1 MADDPKPHETDP
13 DPIAPLDDGGA
24 PASSASDR
32 KALVTL
38 NGTSVIPQDP
48 LADPAAAPAGATM
61 VESSPAGARA
71 ISHTLPDA
79 LEALE
84 RTTVDDGALAGE
96 GVDGERGTVD
106 EPANKGD
113 RSTMDDEI
121 PADPALSAGALPP
134 SAHADGEDD
143 DGEDE
148 PAGEAQ
154 PEPPKKK
161 RRLWPYFL
169 IGTLLLLAIS
179 APIAYILVFRYDP
192 TAVKHIPNGTV
203 MALRIDAKELY
214 LWKPF
219 REHVV
224 GKIDGSKEA
233 KASGERLKKLTG
245 IDLTSDL
252 REIVVAT
259 PDGVR
264 WLVLIG
270 GYFHEAR
277 FNRSEVVKGLKT
289 FLEEQGGSEL
299 SVKGGILYGPNGLE
313 VTQAEDSTIIISNDH
328 GLLQAAIPESDEWTN
343 LGLSGAGGMSFVVTE
358 TALQRFKPTAS
369 SMMLDPAMFGH
380 SRRVSGFLKLGSK
393 PQLSIEVVP
402 RQVNVEALSNEIE
415 GTLGSLR
422 GIALLLLP
430 DTYGMKRMIQSIKV
444 KPRADVVMLTADWP
458 YDGLEDAMKAAG
470 ENIESFSSGKALL
483 DLTLP
488 SLPTS
493 ASAPRVDT
501 ATPPPSAPPG
511 EPTASAP
518 PTASASAPTA
528 PTQQQPVMP
537 QPYVP
542 PTASPTGI

>member
-1 MADDPKPHETDP
+1 MADDPKPHPTEP
-13 DPIAPLDDGGA
+13 DPIAPLHPASA
-24 PASSASDR
+24 PASSATDR

-48 LADPAAAPAGATM
+48 LADPAATAASATM

-79 LEALE
+79 LEALD
-84 RTTVDDGALAGE
+84 RTTVDDGAPGGE
-96 GVDGERGTVD
+96 GVADDRGTVD
-106 EPANKGD
+106 EPIGKGD

-121 PADPALSAGALPP
+121 PAEPAAAPP
-134 SAHADGEDD
+134 AEDD
-143 DGEDE
+143 DDDDDE

-154 PEPPKKK
+154 PAPPKKK

-169 IGTLLLLAIS
+169 IGTLLLVAIA

-224 GKIDGSKEA
+224 GKIEGSKEA
-233 KASGERLKKLTG
+233 KERGERLKKLTG

-289 FLEEQGGSEL
+289 FLEEQGGAEL
-299 SVKGGILYGPNGLE
+299 SVKGGVLYGPNGLE

-328 GLLQAAIPESDEWTN
+328 GLLQAAMPESDEWTN
-343 LGLSGAGGMSFVVTE
+343 LGLSGSGGMSFVITE

-402 RQVNVEALSNEIE
+402 RQVNVEALSSEIE
-415 GTLGSLR
+415 GTLGNVR
-422 GIALLLLP
+422 GIAMLLLP
-430 DTYGMKRMIQSIKV
+430 DTYGMKRMIQSLKV
-444 KPRADVVMLTADWP
+444 KPRSDVVMLTADWP

-470 ENIESFSSGKALL
+470 ENVEKFATGQALL

-488 SLPTS
+488 SLPPPPSGQPADSSTVPPPPS
-493 ASAPRVDT
+493 SPGL
-501 ATPPPSAPPG
+501 PPSAPPS
-511 EPTASAP
+511 AS
-518 PTASASAPTA
+518 SAPTA
-528 PTQQQPVMP
+528 PTPQQQPVTP

-542 PTASPTGI
+542 PTAAPTGI